1 MATRQ
6 IIKTGSTVDDG
17 TGDLLRDAFTKV
29 NTNFENVWDKTS
41 VNSNLDFTGDTV
53 TSTGELILS
62 PASDIKTTTNVIFNN
77 NKGNFDFTVHGDTS
91 DNVLFIDASTNRVG
105 ILNNAPTVALDVTGD
120 VAVSNA
126 LTVAGT
132 TTLNGNITLGN
143 ASSDLVSYTARVGT
157 NIEPYGSVTLGST
170 TNRWNNGF
178 FNNIDVT
185 GSISG
190 TFSGS
195 LDPSTTVTNN
205 INSTTI
211 IGDTITATTSAE
223 VGNLL
228 VTGTLAVQGATT
240 TIDSATIQI
249 LDKLTFEGA
258 TANDF
263 ETSIVATDPT
273 ADRTINLP
281 DASGN
286 IAVFTTAPV
295 GAIADGT
302 NGQALTTNGS
312 GVLSFTTVS
321 GGGGI
326 ALTDLSVTV
335 AAAGSSNLAYNSG
348 TGAFTFT
355 PPDLSTYL
363 TSEADTLATIMAR
376 GNDGP
381 AGVQMNLTSA
391 FGSTTAGT
399 NNFFAK
405 STTQVGASLLLTQEL
420 TGNYSLGDKT
430 GNIYFKGKKTGN
442 TDIQTGLIS
451 SEVTAWDGSDITG
464 AKLNFWTSKTG
475 SPVLAGHF
483 SEDGDLTVSGTITG
497 YQTTA
502 GLNGAIDTHLNQSNP
517 TSGYVLSWNGS
528 DYAWVANSGS
538 GLSNVVDDTTPQLGG
553 TLDANGNTIDMGTN
567 VLTDTNLGQ
576 FITAHGWGNHSGA
589 GYITASSTDTLTN
602 KSITKAQI
610 TDLTTGDLDMGGN
623 KVLFG
628 NVYSAEVDLPNAT
641 TYHGMF
647 AHVHATGKGYFAHGG
662 NWIALQNESTLNTG
676 IDTHL
681 NQSNPTSGY
690 VLSWN
695 GSDYAWVANTGSGAT
710 SINTAGNTGTGS
722 VTFASETL
730 TVTGTTNQINVDA
743 ASFALSLSLDA
754 DLTGLTTIN
763 THTIPSGTGTIA
775 LTSDITAESFTSLA
789 QDTTPQLG
797 GDLDVNGKT
806 IAHTFTLGANGS
818 SDYTFSDAGN
828 IWFPT
833 TENDPVLYL
842 RRGEQYIF
850 VNSSG
855 GSHPFEIRVSNGGS
869 AYSTGV
875 TNNGASSGNIVF
887 KVPMSAPATLYY
899 QCTNHSG
906 MGNTINIV

>member
-77 NKGNFDFTVHGDTS
+77 NKGNFDFTVHGDSS

-120 VAVSNA
+120 VAVSGA
-126 LTVAGT
+126 LTVAGAT
-132 TTLNGNITLGN
+132 TFNGNVTLGN
-143 ASSDLVSYTARVGT
+143 ATSDLVSYTARVGT
-157 NIEPYGSVTLGST
+157 NIEPYGSVTLGSA
-170 TNRWNNGF
+170 TNRWSNGF

-190 TFSGS
+190 VFSGS

-335 AAAGSSNLAYNSG
+335 AAAGSSNLAYNNG

-363 TSEADTLATIMAR
+363 TSV
-376 GNDGP
+376 P
-381 AGVQMNLTSA
+381 AQS
-391 FGSTTAGT
+391 F
-399 NNFFAK
+399 
-405 STTQVGASLLLTQEL
+405 ASL
-420 TGNYSLGDKT
+420 TGVPTTIAGYG
-430 GNIYFKGKKTGN
+430 I
-442 TDIQTGLIS
+442 TDSYTNAS
-451 SEVTAWDGSDITG
+451 VD
-464 AKLNFWTSKTG
+464 N
-475 SPVLAGHF
+475 
-483 SEDGDLTVSGTITG
+483 
-497 YQTTA
+497 
-502 GLNGAIDTHLNQSNP
+502 HLNQSNP

-695 GSDYAWVANTGSGAT
+695 GSDYAWVSNAGGISDTDSLSEGSTNLYYTDARFDARLQTRNISNLADVDTSGASNGQALAWSSSNSQWEPLTISSGAT

-730 TVTGTTNQINVDA
+730 TATGTTGQINVDA
-743 ASFALSLSLDA
+743 ASFALSFSLDTN
-754 DLTGLTTIN
+754 LTGLTTIN

-899 QCTNHSG
+899 QCTAHAG